1 MHFDLKFEEQSE
13 VSIHAQVRDN
23 DKARAEQNKFG
34 IYIIKL
40 VVAYYYSWMAVDL
53 SLNILLDFI
62 LMNNLCIHR
71 LSDFQGNLLVES

>member
-23 DKARAEQNKFG
+23 DKARAEQNKFD

-40 VVAYYYSWMAVDL
+40 VVAYYYS
-53 SLNILLDFI
+53 
-62 LMNNLCIHR
+62 
-71 LSDFQGNLLVES
+71 